1 MSAYSKLLPF
11 GTCLLTKK
19 LGYQRFLLHLQQLL
33 QNSCLDLCMRSV
45 IHQLSLLLKVFS
57 YERYGLVLYSNLDRI
72 LFSSFICLLWYD
84 SDYRKDKK
92 KTINTWL
99 LLCIPFKAMFANGR
113 NACCKSFHLHLL
125 CSSLDYGCRSSHC
138 FLSVSMR
145 RKA

>member
-45 IHQLSLLLKVFS
+45 IHQLSLLLKAFS

-84 SDYRKDKK
+84 SEFLIIGTIRKK
-92 KTINTWL
+92 L
-99 LLCIPFKAMFANGR
+99 LILDCFFA
-113 NACCKSFHLHLL
+113 
-125 CSSLDYGCRSSHC
+125 
-138 FLSVSMR
+138 FLSKQCLLMVGMPVVSHFIFICS
-145 RKA
+145 ALL